1 MTTITKKIILEFF
14 RNEKSIGSVEPDTKN
29 SSYNFNFSTT
39 SSIDKFPTAAFQGQ
53 EHNFN
58 NLFRTFS
65 QSDIVQMS
73 VQDGSSD
80 NTPNIFFKGEFQGKT
95 IEKQKGDSE
104 LLIKIKAIH
113 SFYKLSL
120 IKLTKPPAFVNVE
133 FGTLVSDLC
142 RLASVTSPITISDEL
157 AKSKINGVCRE
168 VNAFRIFKELCTLKD
183 AVAVF
188 NSNNTVNIELRKDL
202 ISRIRGKSPIEIH
215 EDDIISM
222 EKSERI

>member
-58 NLFRTFS
+58 NLFLTFS

-142 RLASVTSPITISDEL
+142 RL
-157 AKSKINGVCRE
+157 SKINGVCRE